1 MSSTTDS
8 NKELWKF
15 PCNFTFK
22 AMTLAI
28 EGIENNIVS
37 AIQAHAPGN
46 YAPVI
51 KESAAGKYISVTVSI
66 HVTSKEQLD
75 AIYRDV
81 HAINGVKMLL

>member
-1 MSSTTDS
+1 MSDQTPNTE
-8 NKELWKF
+8 ELWQF
-15 PCNFTFK
+15 PCQFTFK

-28 EGIENNIVS
+28 DGIENNIVS

-51 KESAAGKYISVTVSI
+51 KESAGGKYISVTVSI
-66 HVTSKEQLD
+66 YITSKEQVD